1 MDCHRHRF
9 PWSMNEINRLHNEYC
24 IKELSVSKIA
34 RLHQRSQLAIVNMLE
49 KEEIITANWALDL
62 RGYNDTSD
70 VSEISDEYAD
80 MPPLISIS
88 DDTSTTT
95 SDSDS
100 DDDMP
105 PLVSDSIFFS
115 NSVSKDDD
123 EDEEEEENE
132 FNADDDAEPLFETA
146 TFIQKIKII
155 WRMVLTGAH
164 HHA

>member
-9 PWSMNEINRLHNEYC
+9 KWSMNEINRLHNEYC

-62 RGYNDTSD
+62 RGYNDSSD
-70 VSEISDEYAD
+70 VSEMSDEYAD
-80 MPPLISIS
+80 IPPLISIS
-88 DDTSTTT
+88 DDASSVV

-115 NSVSKDDD
+115 NSVSKEEEA
-123 EDEEEEENE
+123 EDEEEDE
-132 FNADDDAEPLFETA
+132 FNADDDAEPPFETA
-146 TFIQKIKII
+146 SFIQKIKII

-164 HHA
+164 KHA

>member
-1 MDCHRHRF
+1 
-9 PWSMNEINRLHNEYC
+9 
-24 IKELSVSKIA
+24 
-34 RLHQRSQLAIVNMLE
+34 MLE

-62 RGYNDTSD
+62 RGYNDGSD
-70 VSEISDEYAD
+70 IYEISDEYAD

-88 DDTSTTT
+88 DDTSSTV

-115 NSVSKDDD
+115 NSISK
-123 EDEEEEENE
+123 EEEEEEEEEDEQDDE
-132 FNADDDAEPLFETA
+132 FNADDDAEPPFETA